1 MRRMV
6 WLVLGFIALV
16 MIVWSTAAQEQV
28 VITMYSGSPIGS
40 VPNDALQD
48 YLDLYMEL
56 NPHVRI
62 ENLGQEH
69 NPDKLVTLFLSG
81 EAPDIIEHD
90 AAFIMEYYQRGFLAP
105 VPAAFQEKAQQFFY
119 PVSTFSVLLGD
130 VMVGIP
136 VESNTVGLWFSRRA
150 MEEGGVTEVPRT
162 VLELEQL
169 ARRLA
174 RVDGEGNLVRAGLA
188 HSGDAPWA
196 FTHTVLAFMIAEG
209 GSVLDEEGAITLD
222 SRPVLDTV
230 VRLAGWLQE
239 GDFFGFE
246 PDWRSYTAFH
256 MGEVPFGVGYPW
268 WMQDQRQVFPGDY
281 TQNFGVALL
290 PGTEGFGTIHYGHA
304 YGVNRRSRHL
314 DEVWKLLEWLSLQ
327 SIDGIT
333 PLGAYHAAIGT
344 LPVHRDDVAA
354 EHFAD
359 ERGIYQG
366 FIDNLAY
373 ARTVTEW
380 RRFGADPDMSQAV
393 LSVANGE
400 ASPAQAV
407 DSLVRT
413 TQAAMDRY
421 GELLNQ

>member
-1 MRRMV
+1 MRR
-6 WLVLGFIALV
+6 
-16 MIVWSTAAQEQV
+16 IVWVVLALAAVAFVPVPGGAQEQV
-28 VITMYSGSPIGS
+28 VITMYTGSPIGS
-40 VPNDALQD
+40 VPNAALQE

-69 NPDKLVTLFLSG
+69 NPDKLVTLFLTG

-90 AAFIMEYYQRGFLAP
+90 AAFIIEYYQRGFLAP
-105 VPAAFQEKAQQFFY
+105 VPEDLRKKAEEFFY
-119 PVSTFSVLLGD
+119 PVSTYSVTLGD

-136 VESNTVGLWFSRRA
+136 VESNAVGLWFSRQA

-162 VLELEQL
+162 VIELEQV

-174 RVDGEGNLVRAGLA
+174 RVDSEGNLVRAGLA

-209 GSVLDEEGAITLD
+209 GSVLDEEGRIALD
-222 SRPVLDTV
+222 SRPVLDTI
-230 VRLAGWLQE
+230 VRLAGWLQV

-246 PDWRSYTAFH
+246 PDWRSYSAFH
-256 MGEVPFGVGYPW
+256 RGEVPFGVGYPW
-268 WMQDQRQVFPGDY
+268 WMQDQRQVYPGDY

-290 PGTEGFGTIHYGHA
+290 PGTESYGTVHYGHA
-304 YGVNRRSRHL
+304 YGVNRRSPHL
-314 DEVWKLLEWLSLQ
+314 DEVWRLLEWLSLE
-327 SIDGIT
+327 SVDGIT

-354 EHFAD
+354 DHFAA
-359 ERGIYQG
+359 ERAVYQG

-407 DSLVRT
+407 ETLVRT
-413 TQAAMDRY
+413 TQAAMERY
-421 GELLNQ
+421 GELVRE